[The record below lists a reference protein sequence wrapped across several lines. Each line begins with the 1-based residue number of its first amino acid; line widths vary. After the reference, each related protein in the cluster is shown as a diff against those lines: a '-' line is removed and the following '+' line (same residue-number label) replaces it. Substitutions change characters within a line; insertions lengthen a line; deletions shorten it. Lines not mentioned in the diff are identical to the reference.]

1 MMNIYYGK
9 IVCNKIQTKN
19 WKKLHHIPM
28 KLKPKTCAPWGMAEV
43 VQLHIGNQ
51 YVSKESISTRTALL
65 CREYMNEDP
74 LVDIER
80 IICLF
85 LEEQVLNRKKYPE
98 KQMDYVYLKF
108 IDAILIEYE
117 MGHKKYDLDIL
128 VDRTHISRDQIK
140 DILYRYS

>member
-1 MMNIYYGK
+1 MLSQI
-9 IVCNKIQTKN
+9 
-19 WKKLHHIPM
+19 
-28 KLKPKTCAPWGMAEV
+28 
-43 VQLHIGNQ
+43 
-51 YVSKESISTRTALL
+51 
-65 CREYMNEDP
+65 P

-98 KQMDYVYLKF
+98 KQMDNVYLKF

-117 MGHKKYDLDIL
+117 MDHKKYDLDIL

>member
-1 MMNIYYGK
+1 MKETMNTVTFGSLLRA
-9 IVCNKIQTKN
+9 VTEKIQTDYGTVLSN
-19 WKKLHHIPM
+19 P
-28 KLKPKTCAPWGMAEV
+28 E
-43 VQLHIGNQ
+43 
-51 YVSKESISTRTALL
+51 KESISTRTALL